1 MNETTLITVK
11 DAAKA
16 IALQTVFT
24 TQAVEDML
32 IYAIKNG
39 MVCGFETYID
49 EEEKRTCED
58 TIARISEAEDAW
70 EDSMYQRW

>member
-16 IALQTVFT
+16 IALQTIFS
-24 TQAVEDML
+24 TQTVEDML

-39 MVCGFETYID
+39 TICGFETYID
-49 EEEKRTCED
+49 EEE
-58 TIARISEAEDAW
+58 
-70 EDSMYQRW
+70 MN